1 MASSTEFEGKTVVI
15 TGAGGGLGTSLAAH
29 FVAGGAEV
37 IVCDTSVEALSAEGF
52 AGRHAFELTDPA
64 SIAAAAQEIIKAHG
78 VPDVLVNNAGWS
90 RADTMG
96 ALTLDLIAKELDIN
110 LKGVM
115 LFTDPIAR
123 AMAKRGGGSIVF
135 VSSVN
140 ALAHFGNPAYSAA
153 KAGIN
158 AYARSI
164 AVEMGRSQV
173 RANLVC
179 PGSIRTPAWDRRIER
194 DPAIMGKLKRLYPLG
209 RIVDTSEVA
218 EAVAFLASDRASGI
232 TGVELPVD
240 AGLTAGQLPFIDDI
254 FGE

>member
-1 MASSTEFEGKTVVI
+1 MAKVEFEGKTVVV
-15 TGAGGGLGTSLAAH
+15 TGAGGGLGTALTAH
-29 FVAGGAEV
+29 FAAAGASV
-37 IVCDTSVEALSAEGF
+37 IGCDTSVEALAADNLSA
-52 AGRHAFELTDPA
+52 RHAFELTDPA
-64 SIAAAAQEIIKAHG
+64 SIAAAAQAIIEAHG
-78 VPDVLVNNAGWS
+78 VPDILINNAGWS

-96 ALTLDLIAKELDIN
+96 ALTTDLISKELDIN

-115 LFTDPIAR
+115 LFTDPVAR
-123 AMAKRGGGSIVF
+123 AMAGRGGGSIVF

-164 AVEMGRSQV
+164 AVEMGRNQV

-179 PGSIRTPAWDRRIER
+179 PGSIRTPAWNHRIER
-194 DPAIMGKLKRLYPLG
+194 DPEIMVKLKRLYPLG

-254 FGE
+254 FGD